1 MYKWRGEESRA
12 EQEYFQM
19 GTLLFGDMFTTRM
32 IKQQMLSHTSSDGP
46 VLSYQL
52 LIYLFRLVGVLY
64 HA

>member
-1 MYKWRGEESRA
+1 
-12 EQEYFQM
+12 M

-52 LIYLFRLVGVLY
+52 LIYSFRLVGVLY